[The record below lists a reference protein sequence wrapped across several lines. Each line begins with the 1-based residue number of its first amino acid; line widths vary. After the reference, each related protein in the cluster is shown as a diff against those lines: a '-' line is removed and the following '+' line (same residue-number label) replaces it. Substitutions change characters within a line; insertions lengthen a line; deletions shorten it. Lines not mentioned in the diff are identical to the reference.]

1 MKHLLKI
8 ADILGKELRT
18 RSLLERFATTL
29 NADDDYMLDMS
40 GVEMIS
46 RSAADELYTITNTYH
61 VDIIRMTSFVQQMY
75 DAVKLGR
82 FQPRQHLSNDV
93 TFIKCT
99 DIHSLTTCLQK

>member
-1 MKHLLKI
+1 MQLKLFKPLGI
-8 ADILGKELRT
+8 ILSG
-18 RSLLERFATTL
+18 SLLILLGCKTPL
-29 NADDDYMLDMS
+29 NDNKLETPVMGWS
-40 GVEMIS
+40 S
-46 RSAADELYTITNTYH
+46 WNTYH

-75 DAVKLGR
+75 DAVKLVR

>member
-8 ADILGKELRT
+8 AEVLGTELRT
-18 RSLLERFATTL
+18 RSLMEWFAATL
-29 NADDDYMLDMS
+29 NANDEYMLDMS
-40 GVEMIS
+40 GVEIIS
-46 RSAADELYTITNTYH
+46 RSAADELYTITNMYH
-61 VDIIRMTSFVQQMY
+61 VEIIWMTSFVQQMY

-99 DIHSLTTCLQK
+99 DIHSLTACLQK